1 MPRYIKSIKLF
12 WHSFSE
18 YKGDTYLK
26 KSKNALKDISRK
38 TGVLYSIDIDKYDS
52 NFYKVVIFRDNRL
65 SVEKAYVLLLT
76 RCIKS
81 LYWEYSKHVY
91 ENLYFGLSDSEP
103 SENNKTKCK
112 LCGTVKSLETPF
124 EITKCRNLDISIID
138 NKIAK
143 MKHNLILF
151 YNNSDDRLICFDTI
165 LEKLIQFFEIFSKWC
180 NFSRLF
186 WEDFKGLLFC
196 IGDINKVGKLDL
208 DQTCRLNRALVD
220 FKDNLETA
228 FLSID

>member
-26 KSKNALKDISRK
+26 KSQNALKDISRK
-38 TGVLYSIDIDKYDS
+38 TGVLYSIDTDKYDS
-52 NFYKVVIFRDNRL
+52 NFYKVIIFKDNRI
-65 SVEKAYVLLLT
+65 SVDKAYVVLLT
-76 RCIKS
+76 RCLKS

-91 ENLYFGLSDSEP
+91 ENYYYGLLDSKP
-103 SENNKTKCK
+103 INNSEIKCK

-124 EITKCRNLDISIID
+124 EITKCRNLDMSIID

-143 MKHNLILF
+143 MKHNLKLF
-151 YNNSDDRLICFDTI
+151 YSNSDDRLICFDTM
-165 LEKLIQFFEIFSKWC
+165 LDKLINFFEIFSKWS

-186 WEDFKGLLFC
+186 WEDFKDLLFC
-196 IGDINKVGKLDL
+196 IGDINMVQKLDL

-220 FKDNLETA
+220 FKDNLDTS

>member
-1 MPRYIKSIKLF
+1 MPRYIKSIKVL

-18 YKGDTYLK
+18 CNGDTYLK
-26 KSKNALKDISRK
+26 KSRNALRAISRE
-38 TGVLYSIDIDKYDS
+38 TGVLYSIDTDKYDS
-52 NFYKVVIFRDNRL
+52 NFYKVIIFRDNRL
-65 SVEKAYVLLLT
+65 AVEKAYVVLLT

-81 LYWEYSKHVY
+81 IYWEYSKHVY
-91 ENLYFGLSDSEP
+91 ENYYYGLSDSKP
-103 SENNKTKCK
+103 INNSETKCK

-124 EITKCRNLDISIID
+124 EITKCRNLDMSIIY

-143 MKHNLILF
+143 MKHNLNLF
-151 YNNSDDRLICFDTI
+151 YSNSDDRLISFDTI
-165 LEKLIQFFEIFSKWC
+165 LENLIQFFEIFSKWS

-196 IGDINKVGKLDL
+196 IGDINMVQKLDL

-220 FKDNLETA
+220 FKDNLETT
-228 FLSID
+228 FLSIG